1 MKKIVIIILILIAAI
16 QFITIDKENP
26 TADFNKDFIQ
36 ITNPPE
42 EFAQI
47 IKSSCYDC
55 HSYHTKYP
63 WYSNV
68 APVSWLLKNHV
79 EDGRKHLNFSI
90 WTDYKEA
97 KKNHKIEEC
106 IEVIES
112 EEMPMKGYILL
123 HDEADLTPEQ
133 RKRLTTWFLSV
144 LDTLK

>member
-1 MKKIVIIILILIAAI
+1 MKKIIIIILILIAAI

-42 EFAQI
+42 EFALI

-55 HSYHTKYP
+55 HSYHTEYP

-112 EEMPMKGYILL
+112 EEMPMKGYVLL
-123 HDEADLTPEQ
+123 HDEADLSPEQ
-133 RKRLTTWFLSV
+133 RKGLKNWFLAV
-144 LDTLK
+144 LDSLK